1 MKFYFST
8 LITLFL
14 FNCAFSIP
22 YANNLYSFINIDT
35 SFYIVVDKSDYE
47 LKVYNSEGWYAT
59 YPVVFGSKDKS
70 DKLMQGDKKTPDGE
84 FTIIQKKIN
93 PKWGKEL
100 LLDYPNEKCK
110 QKFIERKQKGIVP
123 KNAKIGDGI
132 AVHGT
137 RPAEEWTVDQ
147 EYNWTDGCISL
158 KYSDMLDLFEF
169 IPVGTKITIQQ

>member
-14 FNCAFSIP
+14 FNCAFSNP

-84 FTIIQKKIN
+84 FTIIQKKLILN
-93 PKWGKEL
+93 GEKNCCLIIQMKSVGKNL
-100 LLDYPNEKCK
+100 
-110 QKFIERKQKGIVP
+110 
-123 KNAKIGDGI
+123 
-132 AVHGT
+132 
-137 RPAEEWTVDQ
+137 
-147 EYNWTDGCISL
+147 
-158 KYSDMLDLFEF
+158 
-169 IPVGTKITIQQ
+169 